1 MPPKR
6 NVRPDFVEENY
17 KNGSIH
23 KFPKIYS
30 SGRRVKRGDAP
41 EQVFSHRKC
50 ETLFYEYTSVTP
62 CKIFGANW
70 TTSDIFQLTQA
81 LLKVFIVMPTILL
94 ETLEDKNQTSKD
106 VDTAR
111 DMLQLLLGK
120 NWPLYSLFQQFLQQP
135 KYKVINKDQ
144 WCNIFQFSRIIQP
157 DLSNYNEDGVIS
169 VTTFTVQLN

>member
-1 MPPKR
+1 
-6 NVRPDFVEENY
+6 
-17 KNGSIH
+17 
-23 KFPKIYS
+23 
-30 SGRRVKRGDAP
+30 
-41 EQVFSHRKC
+41 
-50 ETLFYEYTSVTP
+50 
-62 CKIFGANW
+62 
-70 TTSDIFQLTQA
+70 
-81 LLKVFIVMPTILL
+81 MPTILL

-120 NWPLYSLFQQFLQQP
+120 NWPLYSLFQQFLQQS